1 MADFIRLE
9 GVRKSW
15 GTAVGVDGID
25 LAIAKGDFT
34 VLLGPS
40 GCGKSTLLR
49 LVAGLELPHS
59 GRVFIHGRDV
69 TGDPPASRKLS
80 MVFQSYALFPHLTVA
95 ENIVFGLKVRRVPKT
110 EREQR
115 LKKALAVTGLQGLEQ
130 RKPAELSGGQRQRVA
145 LARAVIAD
153 HSICLMDEPLSN
165 LDAKL
170 RHSVRQEI
178 RAMQR
183 ELGMTVLYVTHDQ
196 TEAMGM
202 ADRIV
207 LLNAGRVE
215 QSGTPQDFYHEPA
228 TIFAAT
234 FIGSPPMA
242 LIPADD
248 VPAHLRPERAD
259 GQPLGQCLVGV
270 RPEDF
275 QVAQQREDTLAA
287 HVISVEFLGAETL
300 VYLTAAS
307 GDITARVT
315 GHVSLKPGAPV
326 GLSWPIEAAH
336 VFDANTKRR
345 LPLDKPRLD
354 RGPLARTAGQAAS
367 A

>member
-1 MADFIRLE
+1 
-9 GVRKSW
+9 VRKSW

-49 LVAGLELPHS
+49 LLAGLELPDS
-59 GRVFIHGRDV
+59 GRIFIDGRDV
-69 TGDPPASRKLS
+69 TDEPPSLRGLS
-80 MVFQSYALFPHLTVA
+80 MVFQSYALFPHLGVA
-95 ENIVFGLKVRRVPKT
+95 ENIVFGLKVRRVGKA

-115 LKKALAVTGLQGLEQ
+115 LAKALALTGLQGLEQ
-130 RKPAELSGGQRQRVA
+130 RKPSELSGGQRQRVA

-153 HSICLMDEPLSN
+153 HPICLMDEPLSN

-170 RHSVRQEI
+170 RHSVRQDI

-207 LLNAGRVE
+207 LLNAGRIE
-215 QSGTPQDFYHEPA
+215 QIGTPQDFYHEPA

-242 LIPADD
+242 LIPADS
-248 VPAHLRPERAD
+248 VPAQLQPERAD
-259 GQPLGQCLVGV
+259 GHVLGECFVGV
-270 RPEDF
+270 RPEDW
-275 QVAQQREDTLAA
+275 QIAPQRENLLPAR
-287 HVISVEFLGAETL
+287 VVSIEFLGAETL
-300 VYLTAAS
+300 VYLSAAS
-307 GDITARVT
+307 GDITARVS
-315 GHVSLKPGAPV
+315 GHVALRPGASV
-326 GLSWPIEAAH
+326 GLSWPVEAAH
-336 VFDANTKRR
+336 LFDAKTKRR
-345 LPLDKPRLD
+345 LPLGKPRLD
-354 RGPLARTAGQAAS
+354 RGPIARPAGQAAS